1 MNILSY
7 SEARASFKETMDV
20 ACRDHNPTVV
30 TRRGGD
36 PVVILSLA
44 DYSSMEETLYLLSSE
59 KNAARLRASIAEIKA
74 GKAQIR
80 ELISVS
86 EVKAKQQSEY
96 TQ

>member
-7 SEARASFKETMDV
+7 SEARASFKETMDM
-20 ACRDHNPTVV
+20 ACRDHSPTVV
-30 TRRGGD
+30 TRRSGD

-59 KNAARLRASIAEIKA
+59 KNAARLRSSIAEIKA

-80 ELISVS
+80 ELISVD
-86 EVKAKQQSEY
+86 EIKAKKQSEY

>member
-20 ACRDHNPTVV
+20 ACRDHSPTVV

-59 KNAARLRASIAEIKA
+59 KNAARLRSSVAQIKA
-74 GKAQIR
+74 GSAQIR
-80 ELISVS
+80 ELIGNVV
-86 EVKAKQQSEY
+86 ETKAKKQVAG
-96 TQ
+96 